1 MTVSTAH
8 SICRTGLTSLA
19 ATAFTN
25 YNFGHDEWDFSTN
38 ALKKHL
44 WSQGPYR
51 YRQPLSF
58 GPSPGPRQPKNSLPD
73 ILSHAKQNQ
82 TVASIRFTTSRTYL
96 QNFLPTDRFSYT
108 SPGTIVQAT
117 MMCCSLRNMTWLGDT
132 GYNHCGLY
140 LHDVHYKKKNGETI
154 QGTFLPI
161 LFENLTDP
169 IITGREEIAAPKWGC
184 EIDISSAGDSYAV
197 KMSWRGTTFV
207 ELNWSGLQDQDAQLG
222 QKDNTTPVLAK
233 PDDKGM
239 LMYRYVPAVGEPG
252 KADAE
257 YPVFEE
263 FAKPPQSGAT
273 KNGELDE
280 SKFSQAGASHTR
292 ISKEA
297 TIKTTAGDW
306 DCLPT
311 IHHIAEG
318 WAGVPIYEI
327 LEATVVDVPSVGDV
341 RNAKRIE

>member
-1 MTVSTAH
+1 
-8 SICRTGLTSLA
+8 
-19 ATAFTN
+19 
-25 YNFGHDEWDFSTN
+25 
-38 ALKKHL
+38 
-44 WSQGPYR
+44 
-51 YRQPLSF
+51 
-58 GPSPGPRQPKNSLPD
+58 
-73 ILSHAKQNQ
+73 
-82 TVASIRFTTSRTYL
+82 
-96 QNFLPTDRFSYT
+96 
-108 SPGTIVQAT
+108 

-140 LHDVHYKKKNGETI
+140 LHDVHYKKKNGDTI

-207 ELNWSGLQDQDAQLG
+207 ELNWSGLQDQGAQSG
-222 QKDNTTPVLAK
+222 QKDNTAPVLAK

-263 FAKPPQSGAT
+263 FTKPPQSGAT
-273 KNGELDE
+273 KDGELEE
-280 SKFSQAGASHTR
+280 SKFSQAGASRTR
-292 ISKEA
+292 VAKEA

-318 WAGVPIYEI
+318 WAGVPIFEI
-327 LEATVVDVPSVGDV
+327 IEATVVDVPHVGDV